1 VVQVL
6 VASICEFFFVGL
18 LAGVELGVHDGV
30 GAPPSS
36 LSENAQIV
44 IRQAIIRRLRILAP
58 AIFLPAIMLAALI
71 SFEERRDV
79 EVGFAWSQSGCCLYG
94 SSFGSCA
101 PSR

>member
-1 VVQVL
+1 MLQVL

-44 IRQAIIRRLRILAP
+44 IRQAIIRRLRILAL
-58 AIFLPAIMLAALI
+58 AIFLPIMLAALI

-94 SSFGSCA
+94 SSFGFCA